1 MPAFDRILLT
11 NLHAGLAKQ
20 SALHVLPHLTYLVNS
35 SIRICGSGR
44 GFLECDLQSSHP
56 FLERRNRAE
65 QLAVGRAGPPPSS
78 LQLSYQPDRP
88 PLPKGWGLHLWPTS
102 SRVGGCVAF
111 SGSLAHPLYP
121 SHLPLFH
128 PSSRLPRGTQGHS
141 NPPTT
146 LTDTRGRREG
156 GAIAWPSRTQLRL
169 GLFST
174 PSYPDSFRRG
184 N

>member
-1 MPAFDRILLT
+1 MPAFATILLT
-11 NLHAGLAKQ
+11 NLHAALAKQ
-20 SALHVLPHLTYLVNS
+20 SALRVLPHLTYLINL

-44 GFLECDLQSSHP
+44 GFLECNLQSCHP

-65 QLAVGRAGPPPSS
+65 QLAVGRARPPPSS
-78 LQLSYQPDRP
+78 RQLSYQARP
-88 PLPKGWGLHLWPTS
+88 PLPKGWGLHLWPRS

-146 LTDTRGRREG
+146 LANAAG
-156 GAIAWPSRTQLRL
+156 GGKGAQLL
-169 GLFST
+169 GLLERSFVSGFFQLLVSRFT
-174 PSYPDSFRRG
+174 P
-184 N
+184 